1 MGRILSIDFGRK
13 RTGLAATDPLQ
24 IIANGIGTVPTHE
37 LEKYLMDYIP
47 REGVERI
54 VMGLPRQMNGEM
66 SESWRY
72 IEPFLNRLHKLLP
85 DLPIELVDERFTS
98 VLAHQ
103 AILQSGVGKQRR
115 REDKGMVDTIAATI
129 ILQGYM
135 ENRNMPGFRPLR
147 FPIEMKK

>member
-1 MGRILSIDFGRK
+1 MGRILSIDYGRK

-37 LEKYLMDYIP
+37 LEKFLMDYIP
-47 REGVERI
+47 REGVERVI
-54 VMGLPRQMNGEM
+54 MGLPRQMNGEM

-98 VLAHQ
+98 VMAHQ
-103 AILQSGVGKQRR
+103 AILESGVGKQRR

-147 FPIEMKK
+147 FPIEMK

>member
-13 RTGLAATDPLQ
+13 RTGLAATDSLQ

-47 REGVERI
+47 REGVERV

-66 SESWRY
+66 SEAWRY

-85 DLPIELVDERFTS
+85 DMPIELVDERFTS

-103 AILQSGVGKQRR
+103 VIMESGVGKQRR
-115 REDKGMVDTIAATI
+115 REDKGMVDTISATI

-135 ENRNMPGFRPLR
+135 ENRTMPGFRPVR
-147 FPIEMKK
+147 FPMDMK